1 MSIRPTT
8 SPALADQLKDPAY
21 SAYVL
26 LRTLFT
32 VAPILFGLDK
42 FFNLLTHPQHWNM
55 YLAGWINDLVPG
67 TADQCMYLV
76 GAIEI
81 VAGVLV
87 AVAPRIGAWVVAAWL
102 AGIILN
108 LVTGPV
114 STTSRCAT
122 SVCWLAPSRSPGW
135 RRACTAEASGGL
147 NQGAG
152 ASHRAQV
159 ALGDE
164 ALGHRAQR
172 PGGFARPGRRT
183 GERQHLGKHHGG
195 HRVAANREPFLAG
208 HRMARQSAVTESAH
222 VGFVDDIH
230 HSARR
235 TQESDSHQH
244 HRGHDGGFELA
255 RTRRPALRCMPQCM
269 TASAACSKRWRPVP
283 ICVDTSRWL

>member
-108 LVTGPV
+108 LVTGPGFYDIALRDFGLLV
-114 STTSRCAT
+114 GAIA
-122 SVCWLAPSRSPGW
+122 LAR
-135 RRACTAEASGGL
+135 L
-147 NQGAG
+147 
-152 ASHRAQV
+152 AQ
-159 ALGDE
+159 A
-164 ALGHRAQR
+164 RAQR
-172 PGGFARPGRRT
+172 R
-183 GERQHLGKHHGG
+183 
-195 HRVAANREPFLAG
+195 HRAALTRAPAP
-208 HRMARQSAVTESAH
+208 HT
-222 VGFVDDIH
+222 
-230 HSARR
+230 ARR
-235 TQESDSHQH
+235 
-244 HRGHDGGFELA
+244 
-255 RTRRPALRCMPQCM
+255 
-269 TASAACSKRWRPVP
+269 
-283 ICVDTSRWL
+283 